1 MVMIFLQLLCAHIVA
16 DFYLQSHKMCM
27 CKIQLQTGQG
37 WICQFGH
44 AFVHGL
50 LAYIFVSDWTNWH
63 LPLLVRV
70 SHLIIDILKDICLS
84 KIQYQPNDIKSN
96 WECGSFIIDQALH
109 MLVIWILLRYVNIAE
124 HTVMCSNILNTKVL
138 SCIIAYLIVLK
149 PTSILIGKFTQRWQ
163 TILLDSKGLHDAG
176 MWIGYAERVLALTF
190 MLLSTYEALGFLI
203 AAKSLLRFQETDTK
217 RTEYVLIG
225 TLLSFGIAVLLGVI
239 INSGETIKTM
249 VVNIL
254 LM

>member
-1 MVMIFLQLLCAHIVA
+1 MVMIFLQLLCAHVVA
-16 DFYLQSHKMCM
+16 DFYLQSYKMCM
-27 CKIQLQTGQG
+27 CKMQLLTGKG
-37 WICQFGH
+37 WICQIVH

-50 LAYIFVSDWTNWH
+50 LAYIFVSDRTNWH
-63 LPLLVRV
+63 LPLLVFV

-84 KIQYQPNDIKSN
+84 KIQYKPNDIRSN
-96 WECGSFIIDQALH
+96 WECILFFIDQALH
-109 MLVIWILLRYVNIAE
+109 MLVIWILLKCVNIAGN
-124 HTVMCSNILNTKVL
+124 TAIYNILDTKIL

-163 TILLDSKGLHDAG
+163 NILSDSKGLHDAG

-190 MLLSTYEALGFLI
+190 MLLGTYEALGFLI

-225 TLLSFGIAVLLGVI
+225 TLLSFGVAVLLGVI
-239 INSGETIKTM
+239 INSEGTIENI
-249 VVNIL
+249 VNNFLI
-254 LM
+254 

>member
-1 MVMIFLQLLCAHIVA
+1 MIMIFLRLLCAHVIA
-16 DFYLQSHKMCM
+16 DFYLQSHEICMHKM
-27 CKIQLQTGQG
+27 QLLTRKGR
-37 WICQFGH
+37 ICQIGH

-63 LPLLVRV
+63 LPLLVFV
-70 SHLIIDILKDICLS
+70 SHLIIDVLKDICLS
-84 KIQYQPNDIKSN
+84 KMQYQPNDIKSN
-96 WECGSFIIDQALH
+96 WECVLFFIDQALH
-109 MLVIWILLRYVNIAE
+109 ILVIWVLLKFVNIAE
-124 HTVMCSNILNTKVL
+124 HTVMCSNILDTKVL
-138 SCIIAYLIVLK
+138 SCIIVYLIVLK

-190 MLLSTYEALGFLI
+190 MLLGTYEALGFLI

-225 TLLSFGIAVLLGVI
+225 TLLSFGVAVLLGVI
-239 INSGETIKTM
+239 INSGRTIENI
-249 VVNIL
+249 VNNL
-254 LM
+254 LI

>member
-16 DFYLQSHKMCM
+16 DFYLQSHDICMHKM
-27 CKIQLQTGQG
+27 QLLTRKGR
-37 WICQFGH
+37 ICQIGH

-63 LPLLVRV
+63 LPLLVFV
-70 SHLIIDILKDICLS
+70 SHLIIDVLKDICLS
-84 KIQYQPNDIKSN
+84 KMQYQPNDIKSN
-96 WECGSFIIDQALH
+96 WECVLLVIDQALH
-109 MLVIWILLRYVNIAE
+109 ILVLCMLLKCVNIAE
-124 HTVMCSNILNTKVL
+124 NTAICNILDTKVL
-138 SCIIAYLIVLK
+138 LCIIAYLIVVK

-190 MLLSTYEALGFLI
+190 MLLGTYEALGFLI

-225 TLLSFGIAVLLGVI
+225 TLLSFGVAVLLGVI
-239 INSGETIKTM
+239 INSEGTIENI
-249 VVNIL
+249 VNNL
-254 LM
+254 LI

>member
-1 MVMIFLQLLCAHIVA
+1 MVMIFLQLLCAHVVA
-16 DFYLQSHKMCM
+16 DFYLQSYKMCM
-27 CKIQLQTGQG
+27 CKMQLLTGKG
-37 WICQFGH
+37 WICQIGH

-63 LPLLVRV
+63 LPLLVFV

-84 KIQYQPNDIKSN
+84 KIQYKPDDIRSN
-96 WECGSFIIDQALH
+96 WECILFFIDQALH
-109 MLVIWILLRYVNIAE
+109 MLVIWILLKCVNIAGN
-124 HTVMCSNILNTKVL
+124 TAIYNILDTKIL

-163 TILLDSKGLHDAG
+163 NILSDSKGLHDAG

-190 MLLSTYEALGFLI
+190 MLLGTYEALGFLI

-225 TLLSFGIAVLLGVI
+225 TLLSFGVAVLLGVI
-239 INSGETIKTM
+239 INSKGTIENI
-249 VVNIL
+249 VNNFLI
-254 LM
+254 

>member
-27 CKIQLQTGQG
+27 HKMQLQTGQG
-37 WICQFGH
+37 WMCQIGH

-50 LAYIFVSDWTNWH
+50 LAYIFVSDWTNWV
-63 LPLLVRV
+63 LPLLVFV

-84 KIQYQPNDIKSN
+84 KIQYQSSDIKSN
-96 WECGSFIIDQALH
+96 WECVLFIIDQALH
-109 MLVIWILLRYVNIAE
+109 ILVLCILLKYVNIAE
-124 HTVMCSNILNTKVL
+124 NTAICNILDTKIM
-138 SCIIAYLIVLK
+138 SCVVAYLIVVK
-149 PTSILIGKFTQRWQ
+149 PTSILIGKFAQRWQ
-163 TILLDSKGLHDAG
+163 NVLSDSKGLHDAG

-190 MLLSTYEALGFLI
+190 MLLGTYEALGFLI

-225 TLLSFGIAVLLGVI
+225 TLLSFGVAVLLGVI
-239 INSGETIKTM
+239 INSEGTIENI
-249 VVNIL
+249 VNNL
-254 LM
+254 LI

>member
-1 MVMIFLQLLCAHIVA
+1 MVMIFLQLLCAHVVA
-16 DFYLQSHKMCM
+16 DFYLQSYEICMHKM
-27 CKIQLQTGQG
+27 QLQTGQG
-37 WICQFGH
+37 WICQIGH

-50 LAYIFVSDWTNWH
+50 LAYIFVLDWTNWL
-63 LPLLVRV
+63 LPLLVFV

-84 KIQYQPNDIKSN
+84 KIQYKPNDIRSN
-96 WECGSFIIDQALH
+96 WECILFFIDQALH
-109 MLVIWILLRYVNIAE
+109 MLVIWILLKYVNIAGN
-124 HTVMCSNILNTKVL
+124 TAIYNILDTKIL

-163 TILLDSKGLHDAG
+163 NILSDSKGLHDAG

-190 MLLSTYEALGFLI
+190 MLLGTYEALGFLI

-225 TLLSFGIAVLLGVI
+225 TLLSFGVAVLLGVI
-239 INSGETIKTM
+239 INSDETII
-249 VVNIL
+249 NIL
-254 LM
+254 NHLLMY

>member
-16 DFYLQSHKMCM
+16 DFYLQSHDICMHKM
-27 CKIQLQTGQG
+27 QLLTGKG
-37 WICQFGH
+37 WICQIGH

-50 LAYIFVSDWTNWH
+50 LAYIFVSDWTNWV
-63 LPLLVRV
+63 LPLLVFV
-70 SHLIIDILKDICLS
+70 SHLIIDVLKDICLS
-84 KIQYQPNDIKSN
+84 KIQYKPNDISSN
-96 WECGSFIIDQALH
+96 WECVLFFIDQALH
-109 MLVIWILLRYVNIAE
+109 ILVIWILLKYVDIAGQI
-124 HTVMCSNILNTKVL
+124 VMCCNILDTKVL

-163 TILLDSKGLHDAG
+163 NILSYSKGLHDAG

-190 MLLSTYEALGFLI
+190 MLLGTYEALGFLI

-225 TLLSFGIAVLLGVI
+225 TLLSFGVAVLLGVI
-239 INSGETIKTM
+239 INSGRTIENI
-249 VVNIL
+249 VNNL
-254 LM
+254 LI